1 MKQSGG
7 GSSVAEI
14 IKKAE
19 KEIAAGDLGR
29 ARTLLENAQKTEP
42 NNEYINAILERVMF
56 LESRDDEPPTHLAQG
71 AAIEHELAIAQ
82 MTEKLVQ
89 EDEVQIQVK
98 RLTKMAHD
106 QFEHGSYDSA
116 FDSLMNAFIL
126 DPLSKEVAQAES
138 VIVPAIELMKKRGTL
153 SVAADENHPTTTQIL
168 QRGLAP
174 NGPVSSDP
182 VSRLDQ
188 LKQQKEQERL
198 AREREMWRK
207 ASGAPRIADMD
218 DDPISAADSQ
228 LVPPIPQKHKDGLF
242 SRLRGGLHIG

>member
-1 MKQSGG
+1 MRQSGG

-19 KEIAAGDLGR
+19 KQIAAGDLGR

-42 NNEYINAILERVMF
+42 HNEYINAILERVVF
-56 LESRDDEPPTHLAQG
+56 LEAREEEPPAQNAPG
-71 AAIEHELAIAQ
+71 AAIEHEIAIAQ
-82 MTEKLVQ
+82 VAEQMVQ

-153 SVAADENHPTTTQIL
+153 SVTSDENRPTTTQIL
-168 QRGLAP
+168 QRGLSP
-174 NGPVSSDP
+174 NGPISSDP

-198 AREREMWRK
+198 MREREMWRK
-207 ASGAPRIADMD
+207 ASGAPRMADAD
-218 DDPISAADSQ
+218 DDPISAADAQ
-228 LVPPIPQKHKDGLF
+228 LVPPTPQKHRDGLF